1 MHIYIMYNSIYEY
14 ENSIRSLIKK
24 DNKCSAHFNTE
35 FTEMGGWQ
43 LNLLTYNPKH
53 KKGFLLHSIP
63 IEEYEPSQQVPLDVY
78 KEMYN
83 YVYNLKEMLKKEDTP
98 YMTYKVTWW
107 SRDENKTNTSYFDGI
122 GFTDIMRKFYYG
134 KDENSVTVFNTE
146 LLSQA

>member
-1 MHIYIMYNSIYEY
+1 MNIYIIYNSIYEY

-107 SRDENKTNTSYFDGI
+107 SRDENKTNISYFDGI

-134 KDENSVTVFNTE
+134 KDENSVTIFNTE

>member
-1 MHIYIMYNSIYEY
+1 MYNTIYEY

-83 YVYNLKEMLKKEDTP
+83 YVYNLI
-98 YMTYKVTWW
+98 V
-107 SRDENKTNTSYFDGI
+107 DGTKNLD
-122 GFTDIMRKFYYG
+122 F
-134 KDENSVTVFNTE
+134 
-146 LLSQA
+146 

>member
-1 MHIYIMYNSIYEY
+1 MYNTIYEY

-107 SRDENKTNTSYFDGI
+107 SRDENKTNISYFDGI

-134 KDENSVTVFNTE
+134 KDENSVTIFNTE